1 MNLELKKFDMRSITF
16 KANES
21 KGPVIV
27 LIGRRDTGKSYL
39 VRDLL
44 YYHQDIPIGTVI
56 SGTEEG
62 NGFYGKL
69 VPKLFIHNEYNTA
82 IIENILKRQR
92 QVLKQIKKEME
103 QFKRSTIDPRTFV
116 ILDDC
121 LYDNTW
127 ARDKMMRLLFMN
139 GRHWKVMLIIT
150 MQYPLGIPPT
160 LRTNIDYVFILR
172 EPYIAN
178 RKRIYENY
186 AGMFPTLE
194 SFCQV
199 MDQCTENY
207 ECLVINNN
215 AKSNKLQD
223 QVFWYKADA
232 HNDFRL
238 GSKEF
243 WELSKQI
250 NDEDEEELVALVEA
264 LVDVAV
270 DDVGHGI
277 DDVLSGLQCTRG
289 NCFDED
295 RDIVL
300 LSDFFFLI
308 YVVSL
313 Q

>member
-1 MNLELKKFDMRSITF
+1 MTLDLKKFDMRNITF
-16 KANES
+16 KVNET

-27 LIGRRDTGKSYL
+27 LIGRRDTGKSFL

-62 NGFYGKL
+62 NGFYSKL

-92 QVLKQIKKEME
+92 GVLKQIKKEME
-103 QFKRSTIDPRTFV
+103 AFKKSTIDPRAFI

-121 LYDNTW
+121 LFDSTW
-127 ARDKMMRLLFMN
+127 SRDKMMRLLFFN
-139 GRHWKVMLIIT
+139 GRHWKLMLIIT
-150 MQYPLGIPPT
+150 MQYPLGIPPA

-178 RKRIYENY
+178 RKRIYDNY
-186 AGMFPTLE
+186 AGMFPTFE

-215 AKSNKLQD
+215 SKSNRLQD
-223 QVFWYKADA
+223 QVFWYKADS

-243 WELSKQI
+243 WELSKDIQSD
-250 NDEDEEELVALVEA
+250 DEDEKYDPNNAKK
-264 LVDVAV
+264 
-270 DDVGHGI
+270 
-277 DDVLSGLQCTRG
+277 RG
-289 NCFDED
+289 AGPKISV
-295 RDIVL
+295 RKTKW
-300 LSDFFFLI
+300 
-308 YVVSL
+308 
-313 Q
+313 

>member
-1 MNLELKKFDMRSITF
+1 MTLELKKFDMKSISF
-16 KANES
+16 KPNES

-27 LIGRRDTGKSYL
+27 LIGRRDTGKSFL

-92 QVLKQIKKEME
+92 GVLKQIKKEME

-139 GRHWKVMLIIT
+139 GRHWKVMLLIT

-250 NDEDEEELVALVEA
+250 NDDDEEEQYDPNNVKKRGQGPKI
-264 LVDVAV
+264 AV
-270 DDVGHGI
+270 KK
-277 DDVLSGLQCTRG
+277 SKW
-289 NCFDED
+289 
-295 RDIVL
+295 
-300 LSDFFFLI
+300 
-308 YVVSL
+308 
-313 Q
+313 

>member
-1 MNLELKKFDMRSITF
+1 MNLDLRRFDMKSISF
-16 KANES
+16 KPNES
-21 KGPVIV
+21 KGPVGV
-27 LIGRRDTGKSYL
+27 LIGRRDTGKSFL

-44 YYHQDIPIGTVI
+44 FYHQDIPIGTVI

-92 QVLKQIKKEME
+92 GVLKQIRKEME

-139 GRHWKVMLIIT
+139 GRHWKVMLLIT

-186 AGMFPTLE
+186 AGMFPTFE

-215 AKSNKLQD
+215 VKSNKIQD
-223 QVFWYKADA
+223 QVFWYKAEA
-232 HNDFRL
+232 HNDFKL

-243 WELSKQI
+243 WELSKQL
-250 NDEDEEELVALVEA
+250 NDDDDEEQYDPNNVKK
-264 LVDVAV
+264 
-270 DDVGHGI
+270 
-277 DDVLSGLQCTRG
+277 RG
-289 NCFDED
+289 QGPK
-295 RDIVL
+295 ISVKK
-300 LSDFFFLI
+300 SKW
-308 YVVSL
+308 
-313 Q
+313 

>member
-1 MNLELKKFDMRSITF
+1 M
-16 KANES
+16 
-21 KGPVIV
+21 
-27 LIGRRDTGKSYL
+27 
-39 VRDLL
+39 
-44 YYHQDIPIGTVI
+44 YYQQEIPIGTVI

-62 NGFYGKL
+62 NGFYAKM
-69 VPKLFIHNEYNTA
+69 VPKLFVHNEYNTA

-92 QVLKQIKKEME
+92 TVLKQIKKEME
-103 QFKRSTIDPRTFV
+103 TYKKSTIDPRAFV

-121 LYDNTW
+121 LYDATW
-127 ARDKMMRLLFMN
+127 TRDKMMRLLFMN

-172 EPYIAN
+172 ENYIAN

-186 AGMFPTLE
+186 AGMFPTFE

-215 AKSNKLQD
+215 SKSNKLQD
-223 QVFWYKADA
+223 QVFWYKADS

-243 WELSKQI
+243 WELSK
-250 NDEDEEELVALVEA
+250 NMGDDEEEEQY
-264 LVDVAV
+264 DPNS
-270 DDVGHGI
+270 I
-277 DDVLSGLQCTRG
+277 KKRG
-289 NCFDED
+289 GGPK
-295 RDIVL
+295 ISVKKTKW
-300 LSDFFFLI
+300 
-308 YVVSL
+308 
-313 Q
+313 

>member
-1 MNLELKKFDMRSITF
+1 MTLELKKFDMKSISF
-16 KANES
+16 KPTEN
-21 KGPVIV
+21 KGPVVV
-27 LIGRRDTGKSYL
+27 LIGKRDTGKSFL

-44 YYHQDIPIGTVI
+44 YYQQEIPIGTVI

-62 NGFYGKL
+62 NGFYGKM
-69 VPKLFIHNEYNTA
+69 VPKLFVHNEYNTA

-92 QVLKQIKKEME
+92 TVLKQIKKEME
-103 QFKRSTIDPRTFV
+103 TYKRSTIDPRAFV

-139 GRHWKVMLIIT
+139 GRHWKVMLVIT

-172 EPYIAN
+172 ENYIAN

-186 AGMFPTLE
+186 AGMFPTFE

-215 AKSNKLQD
+215 SKSNKLHD
-223 QVFWYKADA
+223 QVFWYKADE
-232 HNDFRL
+232 HGDFRL

-243 WELSKQI
+243 WELSKGLK
-250 NDEDEEELVALVEA
+250 DDDEEEQYDPNAA
-264 LVDVAV
+264 KK
-270 DDVGHGI
+270 
-277 DDVLSGLQCTRG
+277 RG
-289 NCFDED
+289 GGPRISVKKANKW
-295 RDIVL
+295 
-300 LSDFFFLI
+300 
-308 YVVSL
+308 
-313 Q
+313 

>member
-1 MNLELKKFDMRSITF
+1 MNLELKKFDMKSISF
-16 KANES
+16 KPNET
-21 KGPVIV
+21 KGPVVV
-27 LIGRRDTGKSYL
+27 LIGRRDTGKSFL

-92 QVLKQIKKEME
+92 QVLKQIKKEVE
-103 QFKRSTIDPRTFV
+103 SFKRSTIDPRTFV

-121 LYDNTW
+121 LYDATW
-127 ARDKMMRLLFMN
+127 SRDKLMRLLFMN

-186 AGMFPTLE
+186 AGMFPTFE
-194 SFCQV
+194 SFSQV

-215 AKSNKLQD
+215 SKSNKLQE
-223 QVFWYKADA
+223 QVFWYKADS
-232 HNDFRL
+232 HNDFKL

-250 NDEDEEELVALVEA
+250 NSDEEEEQYDPSNVKKR
-264 LVDVAV
+264 
-270 DDVGHGI
+270 G
-277 DDVLSGLQCTRG
+277 SGPKISVKKTKW
-289 NCFDED
+289 
-295 RDIVL
+295 
-300 LSDFFFLI
+300 
-308 YVVSL
+308 
-313 Q
+313 

>member
-1 MNLELKKFDMRSITF
+1 MTLELKKFDMKSIQF
-16 KANES
+16 KPNEN
-21 KGPVIV
+21 KGPVVV
-27 LIGRRDTGKSYL
+27 LIGKRDTGKSFL

-44 YYHQDIPIGTVI
+44 YYQQDIPIGTVI

-62 NGFYGKL
+62 NGFYGKM
-69 VPKLFIHNEYNTA
+69 VPKLFIHNEYNSA

-92 QVLKQIKKEME
+92 TVLKQVKEEMATY
-103 QFKRSTIDPRTFV
+103 KRSTIDPRAFV

-127 ARDKMMRLLFMN
+127 SRDKLMRLLFMN
-139 GRHWKVMLIIT
+139 GRHWKVMLVIT

-172 EPYIAN
+172 ENYIAN

-186 AGMFPTLE
+186 AGMFPTFE

-215 AKSNKLQD
+215 SKSNRLHD
-223 QVFWYKADA
+223 QVFWYKADN
-232 HNDFRL
+232 HGDFRL

-243 WELSKQI
+243 WELSK
-250 NDEDEEELVALVEA
+250 NLKDEDEEEQY
-264 LVDVAV
+264 DPNK
-270 DDVGHGI
+270 
-277 DDVLSGLQCTRG
+277 TKKRG
-289 NCFDED
+289 GGPK
-295 RDIVL
+295 ISVKKTTKW
-300 LSDFFFLI
+300 
-308 YVVSL
+308 
-313 Q
+313 

>member
-1 MNLELKKFDMRSITF
+1 MTLELKKFDMKSISF
-16 KANES
+16 KSNES

-27 LIGRRDTGKSYL
+27 LIGKRDTGKSFL

-44 YYHQDIPIGTVI
+44 YYQQDIPIGTVI

-62 NGFYGKL
+62 NGFYGKM
-69 VPKLFIHNEYNTA
+69 VPRLFIHNEYNTA

-92 QVLKQIKKEME
+92 NVLKQIKKEME
-103 QFKRSTIDPRTFV
+103 TYKRTTIDPRAFV

-139 GRHWKVMLIIT
+139 GRHWKIMLIIT

-172 EPYIAN
+172 ENYIAN
-178 RKRIYENY
+178 RRRIYDNY
-186 AGMFPTLE
+186 AGMFPTFE

-215 AKSNKLQD
+215 VKSNKLQD
-223 QVFWYKADA
+223 QVFWYKAEN

-243 WELSKQI
+243 WELSK
-250 NDEDEEELVALVEA
+250 NYNSDEDEGEKYDPNANKK
-264 LVDVAV
+264 
-270 DDVGHGI
+270 
-277 DDVLSGLQCTRG
+277 RG
-289 NCFDED
+289 NGQK
-295 RDIVL
+295 ISVKKTKW
-300 LSDFFFLI
+300 
-308 YVVSL
+308 
-313 Q
+313 

>member
-1 MNLELKKFDMRSITF
+1 MTSLELKKFDMKSIQF
-16 KANES
+16 KPDEN
-21 KGPVIV
+21 KGPVVV
-27 LIGRRDTGKSYL
+27 LIGKRDTGKSFL

-44 YYHQDIPIGTVI
+44 YYQQAIPIGTVI

-62 NGFYGKL
+62 NGFYGKM
-69 VPKLFIHNEYNTA
+69 VPKLFVHNEYNTA

-92 QVLKQIKKEME
+92 TVLKQVKAEME
-103 QFKRSTIDPRTFV
+103 KYKRTTIDPRAFV

-139 GRHWKVMLIIT
+139 GRHWKVMLVIT

-172 EPYIAN
+172 ENYIAN

-186 AGMFPTLE
+186 AGMFPTFE

-215 AKSNKLQD
+215 SKSNQLRD
-223 QVFWYKADA
+223 QVFWYKADS
-232 HNDFRL
+232 HGDFRL

-243 WELSKQI
+243 WELSKSI
-250 NDEDEEELVALVEA
+250 GDDDEEEKY
-264 LVDVAV
+264 DPNAV
-270 DDVGHGI
+270 KK
-277 DDVLSGLQCTRG
+277 RG
-289 NCFDED
+289 AGPKIN
-295 RDIVL
+295 VKK
-300 LSDFFFLI
+300 SNKW
-308 YVVSL
+308 
-313 Q
+313 

>member
-1 MNLELKKFDMRSITF
+1 MNLELKKFDMKSISF
-16 KANES
+16 KPNET
-21 KGPVIV
+21 KGPVVV
-27 LIGRRDTGKSYL
+27 LIGRRDTGKSFL

-44 YYHQDIPIGTVI
+44 FYHQDIPIGTVI

-69 VPKLFIHNEYNTA
+69 VPKIFIHNEYNA
-82 IIENILKRQR
+82 VIIENILKRQR

-103 QFKRSTIDPRTFV
+103 TFKKSTIDPRTFA

-121 LYDNTW
+121 LYDATW
-127 ARDKMMRLLFMN
+127 TRDKLMRLLFMN
-139 GRHWKVMLIIT
+139 GRHWKIMLIIT

-186 AGMFPTLE
+186 AGMFPTFE

-215 AKSNKLQD
+215 SKSNKLQD
-223 QVFWYKADA
+223 QVFWYKADS
-232 HNDFRL
+232 HNDFKL

-243 WELSKQI
+243 WEMSKHLQSD
-250 NDEDEEELVALVEA
+250 DEDEQYDPNNVKK
-264 LVDVAV
+264 
-270 DDVGHGI
+270 
-277 DDVLSGLQCTRG
+277 RG
-289 NCFDED
+289 QGPK
-295 RDIVL
+295 ISVKKTKW
-300 LSDFFFLI
+300 
-308 YVVSL
+308 
-313 Q
+313 

>member
-1 MNLELKKFDMRSITF
+1 MRLLEILSFYLFSIFMNLELKKFDMKSISF
-16 KANES
+16 KPNET
-21 KGPVIV
+21 KGPVVV
-27 LIGRRDTGKSYL
+27 LIGRRDTGKSFL

-92 QVLKQIKKEME
+92 QVMKQIKKEME
-103 QFKRSTIDPRTFV
+103 SFKRSSIDPRTFV

-121 LYDNTW
+121 LYDATW
-127 ARDKMMRLLFMN
+127 SRDKLMRLLFMN

-186 AGMFPTLE
+186 AGMFPTFE
-194 SFCQV
+194 SFSQV

-215 AKSNKLQD
+215 SKSNKLQE
-223 QVFWYKADA
+223 QVFWYKADN
-232 HNDFRL
+232 HNDFKL

-250 NDEDEEELVALVEA
+250 NSDDEDEQYDPNNVKK
-264 LVDVAV
+264 
-270 DDVGHGI
+270 
-277 DDVLSGLQCTRG
+277 RG
-289 NCFDED
+289 AGPK
-295 RDIVL
+295 ISVKKTKW
-300 LSDFFFLI
+300 
-308 YVVSL
+308 
-313 Q
+313 

>member
-1 MNLELKKFDMRSITF
+1 MNLELKKFDMKSISF
-16 KANES
+16 KPNES
-21 KGPVIV
+21 KGPVVV
-27 LIGRRDTGKSYL
+27 LIGRRDTGKSFL
-39 VRDLL
+39 VKDLL
-44 YYHQDIPIGTVI
+44 FHQQDIPIGTVI

-92 QVLKQIKKEME
+92 QVLKQIKQEME
-103 QFKRSTIDPRTFV
+103 QFRRSNIDPRTFV

-127 ARDKMMRLLFMN
+127 SRDKMMRLLFMN
-139 GRHWKVMLIIT
+139 GRHWKVMLVIT

-215 AKSNKLQD
+215 AKSNKMQD
-223 QVFWYKADA
+223 QVFWYKADG
-232 HNDFRL
+232 HNDFKL

-243 WELSKQI
+243 WELSKHL
-250 NDEDEEELVALVEA
+250 NDDDDEEQYDPNNVKKRGQGPKI
-264 LVDVAV
+264 AV
-270 DDVGHGI
+270 KK
-277 DDVLSGLQCTRG
+277 SKW
-289 NCFDED
+289 
-295 RDIVL
+295 
-300 LSDFFFLI
+300 
-308 YVVSL
+308 
-313 Q
+313 